1 MRLTRRH
8 HAAHE
13 PASTRKVTM
22 GISPTEL
29 NSSDVH
35 EDTQPELVK
44 KKIAG
49 RSPTQI
55 ALDRLKKDKIAMTCT
70 VIVLLFIA
78 IAIFA
83 PLLTDLFGVKLRAGD
98 PIHDT
103 DQFNFPAF
111 GPPDHG
117 FTMKAPFG
125 IAPNT
130 GDDNL
135 AEWFYGARTSLAVAT
150 IATVIST
157 LIGIVMGLVAGF
169 SKGVGDK
176 VITFVL
182 DVFLS
187 LPFLIV
193 ALALA
198 PIITSRFGDKP
209 DQLEFWQFV
218 ALLSALSFF
227 GWMTL
232 ARLVRGEVLSLRE
245 REFVQAARVIGV
257 PTRRI
262 LFKELLPNLIAPI
275 IVSISLGLP
284 AYVTAEA
291 GLAYLG
297 IGVVGVPSWGQTI
310 NKAVPFFDTYPLYLY
325 APVLGIL
332 VLVVAL
338 NLLGDA
344 VRDAFDPKTRR

>member
-1 MRLTRRH
+1 
-8 HAAHE
+8 
-13 PASTRKVTM
+13 M
-22 GISPTEL
+22 GIQPTEL
-29 NSSDVH
+29 TEKDVAPND
-35 EDTQPELVK
+35 EVPVK
-44 KKIAG
+44 AAVAG

-55 ALDRLKKDKIAMTCT
+55 ALARLRADKIAIICFG
-70 VIVLLFIA
+70 IVVVFVL

-83 PLLTDLFGVKLRAGD
+83 PLLTKLIGVKLHAGNPVTD
-98 PIHDT
+98 L
-103 DQFNFPAF
+103 DQFNYPAF

-117 FTMKAPFG
+117 FTWKAPLG

-130 GDDNL
+130 GDDL
-135 AEWFYGARTSLAVAT
+135 TAEWLYGARTSLFVAT
-150 IATVIST
+150 VATLVSTVI
-157 LIGIVMGLVAGF
+157 GVVVGLLAGF
-169 SKGVGDK
+169 STGWLDRFINF
-176 VITFVL
+176 VI

-187 LPFLIV
+187 LPFILV
-193 ALALA
+193 ALAVA
-198 PIITSRFGDKP
+198 PIIVSRFGQNP
-209 DQLEFWQFV
+209 SRLEFWQFT
-218 ALLSALSFF
+218 ALLAVLSLLT
-227 GWMTL
+227 WMTL

-284 AYVTAEA
+284 AFVTAEA

-297 IGVVGVPSWGQTI
+297 IGVVGTPSWGQTV
-310 NKAVPFFDTYPLYLY
+310 NKAVNFFNTYPLYLY

-332 VLVVAL
+332 LLVMAL

>member
-1 MRLTRRH
+1 
-8 HAAHE
+8 
-13 PASTRKVTM
+13 M

-29 NSSDVH
+29 TESTVSEEPV
-35 EDTQPELVK
+35 LVK
-44 KKIAG
+44 KQIAG

-55 ALDRLKKDKIAMTCT
+55 ALDRLKKDKIAMTCM
-70 VIVLLFIA
+70 VIFLLFVA

-83 PLLTDLFGVKLRAGD
+83 PLLTDLFGVKLREGSPD
-98 PIHDT
+98 LT
-103 DQFNFPAF
+103 DQFNFPIY

-117 FTMKAPFG
+117 FDWRAPLG
-125 IAPNT
+125 LAPNT
-130 GDDNL
+130 GDDLL
-135 AEWFYGARTSLAVAT
+135 AEWFYGARTSLFVAT
-150 IATVIST
+150 TATVVAT
-157 LIGIVMGLVAGF
+157 LIGIVMGLLAGF
-169 SKGVGDK
+169 STGWLDK
-176 VITFVL
+176 VITFIL

-198 PIITSRFGDKP
+198 PIIVSRFGDKP
-209 DQLEFWQFV
+209 DQLVVWQFV

-227 GWMTL
+227 SWMLL
-232 ARLVRGEVLSLRE
+232 ARLIRGEVLSLRE

-284 AYVTAEA
+284 AFVSAEA

-297 IGVVGVPSWGQTI
+297 IGVVGYPSWGQTV
-310 NKAVPFFDTYPLYLY
+310 NRAVPFFDTYPLYLY
-325 APVLGIL
+325 APVVGITL
-332 VLVVAL
+332 LVVAL

>member
-1 MRLTRRH
+1 
-8 HAAHE
+8 
-13 PASTRKVTM
+13 M

-29 NSSDVH
+29 EQSEAV
-35 EDTQPELVK
+35 EDATLAPRA
-44 KKIAG
+44 IAG

-55 ALDRLKKDKIAMTCT
+55 ALDRLRKDKIAMTCL
-70 VIVLLFIA
+70 VVVAVFVL

-83 PLLTDLFGVKLRAGD
+83 PVLTHLFGVKLRGGSPA
-98 PIHDT
+98 DT
-103 DQFNFPAF
+103 DQFNFPII

-117 FTMKAPFG
+117 FTWKAPLG
-125 IAPNT
+125 LAPNT
-130 GDDNL
+130 GDDLL

-150 IATVIST
+150 TATLIST
-157 LIGIVMGLVAGF
+157 FIGIVVGLVAGF
-169 SKGVGDK
+169 STGWLDK
-176 VITFVL
+176 VVTFII

-198 PIITSRFGDKP
+198 PIIVSRFGDKP
-209 DQLEFWQFV
+209 NQLVFWQFV
-218 ALLSALSFF
+218 ALLTALSLF

-232 ARLVRGEVLSLRE
+232 ARLVRGSVLSLRE
-245 REFVQAARVIGV
+245 QEFVQAARVIGV

-284 AYVTAEA
+284 AFVTAEA

-297 IGVVGVPSWGQTI
+297 IGVVGIPSWGQTV
-310 NKAVPFFDTYPLYLY
+310 NKAVSFFDTYPLYLY
-325 APVLGIL
+325 APVLGITL
-332 VLVVAL
+332 LVVAL